1 MADGGVLM
9 HRGII
14 FDTAIHT
21 VTPPS
26 DRAAPIRV
34 HPEPNVMP
42 DPVLPWADDDA
53 LPDPLHRLTRQMIAA
68 RVRAN
73 LTQADV
79 AWRMKSSRTQ
89 VSRLECGR
97 GRGPSFATL
106 AKYAEAVGCD
116 LDVRLAPVPFPWERF
131 SPAR

>member
-1 MADGGVLM
+1 M
-9 HRGII
+9 HMM
-14 FDTAIHT
+14 
-21 VTPPS
+21 TPPP
-26 DRAAPIRV
+26 DCAAAMRV
-34 HPEPNVMP
+34 CHDADVMP
-42 DPVLPWADDDA
+42 DSVSPWEVDGA
-53 LPDPLHRLTRQMIAA
+53 LPDPLHRLTRQPIAA

-116 LDVRLAPVPFPWERF
+116 LDVRLTPTPFPWER
-131 SPAR
+131 SA